1 MNIHKL
7 IADLAD
13 QSCPSSIYDDES
25 GELIISEEGQEIFLE
40 CCREIE
46 EILAKHGIKENK
58 NETNT
63 N

>member
-13 QSCPSSIYDDES
+13 HNLGALIYDDEEN
-25 GELIISEEGQEIFLE
+25 GEIFVSEEGQEIFLE

-46 EILAKHGIKENK
+46 EILAKHGIKEEN
-58 NETNT
+58 
-63 N
+63 